1 MVQMQMLKRFMK
13 RHNKD
18 EGLQQE
24 LNGCLLGPH
33 EQRTLSSKAENEP
46 KENCEIIFFGGPHKD
61 ELAQPAYFTVLEITS
76 RNQGSE
82 LSSATMTPQWLW

>member
-1 MVQMQMLKRFMK
+1 MQMLKRFMK

-46 KENCEIIFFGGPHKD
+46 KENCEIIFLVVHTKMSWRSLPI
-61 ELAQPAYFTVLEITS
+61 LQYS
-76 RNQGSE
+76 R
-82 LSSATMTPQWLW
+82 